1 MLWNKLMRLMRTIVP
16 VLMILVLSGCMRSK
30 RDQITFLQ
38 KEYMIKNS
46 AYRMSTHSIIRV
58 VVLPLA
64 NYSADITNKDLKM
77 IDKSFAKA
85 LLKAGRFECIFENSE
100 AFSYTYPKLPYKLFE
115 QLSEKYDAD
124 AVMIL
129 GITDYSPYTPI
140 KIGVKGELVE
150 LSSGKIIWG
159 IDELF
164 DGSREDVLYGIR
176 SFRRSHDQQIF
187 ESLDQ
192 LGQLSPRVFS
202 VYVGEKICKTIPESF

>member
-1 MLWNKLMRLMRTIVP
+1 MRLIRTIVP
-16 VLMILVLSGCMRSK
+16 VLMLLVLSGCIRSK

-38 KEYMIKNS
+38 KEYVVKNS
-46 AYRMSTHSIIRV
+46 AYRMSTHSIVRV

-64 NYSADITNKDLKM
+64 NYSADISSNDLQI

-85 LLKAGRFECIFENSE
+85 LLKAGRFECIFENSGE
-100 AFSYTYPKLPYKLFE
+100 FSYTYPKLPYKLLE
-115 QLSEKYDAD
+115 RLSEKYDAD

-140 KIGVKGELVE
+140 KIGVKGELIE

-164 DGSREDVLYGIR
+164 DGSCEDVLYGIR
-176 SFRRSHDQQIF
+176 SFRRTHDQQVF
-187 ESLDQ
+187 ETLDQ

-202 VYVGEKICKTIPESF
+202 VYVGEKICKTIPENF